1 MSESRQITVSK
12 TEVSKLAILA
22 LAIVFVAGLL
32 EIMNYFAELSEGI
45 FGRLAD
51 SKILDPIK
59 LEILKIG
66 EENIHQSKPSQKKS
80 LKILVADDEMD
91 ILTLYKTFL
100 EAKGKEIT
108 TVTDGHKCV
117 EMYKRKNKL
126 YVSGNYFDIVI
137 LDQKM
142 PIMTG
147 LEAAVKIFRDKSSTE
162 NYFCIRIS

>member
-1 MSESRQITVSK
+1 MEPVDTSQSC
-12 TEVSKLAILA
+12 KLWLKFADEKKQR
-22 LAIVFVAGLL
+22 LL
-32 EIMNYFAELSEGI
+32 EIMNYLQNCLKGI

-66 EENIHQSKPSQKKS
+66 EENIHQSKPSQKKKS
-80 LKILVADDEMD
+80 LKILADDEMD

-142 PIMTG
+142 PIMWSNTSSENG
-147 LEAAVKIFRDKSSTE
+147 FSNNCNCRDS
-162 NYFCIRIS
+162 IP